1 MLYRSLQLSGRRCAG
16 LLGLAIGFSMLSWSQ
31 QSSAH
36 FTLIKPA
43 SWVVEDSFGNPQKL
57 APCGGD
63 NVVTSGDVTTFRV
76 GSTIQVRWQ
85 ETVGHPGHFRISL
98 AKNRADLKDP
108 VVVTTNGDGETGLS
122 LTAEIVDPPAYPVL
136 MDNLFPREGIVN
148 AHDEPFEV
156 DVKLPNE
163 TCEACTLQVIQFMA
177 NHEPNFFYHH
187 CADIKLVAADAPVP
201 PPPVS
206 VNDDPPEDSGGC
218 SIGPGEAAPVPG
230 ALLLALGFAGLF
242 LRRLRAVPARGR

>member
-1 MLYRSLQLSGRRCAG
+1 MLYRSWQFSGRRFAG
-16 LLGLAIGFSMLSWSQ
+16 LLGLAVGFSTLSWSGR
-31 QSSAH
+31 SSAH
-36 FTLIKPA
+36 FTLLKPA
-43 SWVVEDSFGNPQKL
+43 SWVVEDSFGNPQKP

-63 NVVTSGDVTTFRV
+63 GVLTSDDVTTFRV

-98 AKNRADLKDP
+98 AKDRADRTDP
-108 VVVTTNGDGETGLS
+108 AVLTTTGDGMSGLS

-136 MDNLFPREGIVN
+136 MDNLFPREGVVN
-148 AHDEPFEV
+148 AQTEPFEV

-163 TCEACTLQVIQFMA
+163 TCDACTLQVIQFMA

-187 CADIKLVAADAPVP
+187 CADVNLVAADAPLP

-218 SIGPGEAAPVPG
+218 NLSRGGAAPVPG
-230 ALLLALGFAGLF
+230 ALALALGFGCFF
-242 LRRLRAVPARGR
+242 LRRLRAVPAHER

>member
-1 MLYRSLQLSGRRCAG
+1 MFYRSLQSSGRRYAG
-16 LLGLAIGFSMLSWSQ
+16 FLGLAMGFSTLSWSE

-98 AKNRADLKDP
+98 AKDRADLKDP
-108 VVVTTNGDGETGLS
+108 PVTTTNGDGVSGLS

-136 MDNLFPREGIVN
+136 IDNLFPREGVVN
-148 AHDEPFEV
+148 AHEDPFEV

-187 CADIKLVAADAPVP
+187 CADVKLVAADAPLP

-206 VNDDPPEDSGGC
+206 VNDDPPDDSGGC
-218 SIGPGEAAPVPG
+218 NLGRGETAPHPG
-230 ALLLALGFAGLF
+230 ALALALGFGCLF
-242 LRRLRAVPARGR
+242 LRRLRAVPARER